1 MTIPHEDDMKPP
13 ATPFH
18 DEAVPLEGVVLV
30 SEDGTVVQS
39 NSRAWELLESNSY
52 QGENRLPQALREFHA
67 RFVQSG
73 KRFSADRLRSL
84 RTGKELLVS
93 VYLLDVHES
102 WDKAAVLQ
110 IRDPSDLLTVVSSA
124 HKAFTSPIG
133 DYHSLPWEPLGA
145 AFQALKGEDNLFR
158 RTLLQAQKAAKVH
171 FPALIV
177 GESGTGK
184 EGVAKAIHEASERK
198 DKPFVDI
205 NCAAIPDS
213 LIESELFGYEGGAFT
228 GAHRAGRTGLFEL
241 AHGGTIFLDEIGD
254 ASPQTQA
261 KILRVLQEG
270 RFKRIGGKRNV
281 EVDIRPISA
290 TNRNL
295 GDLISQGEFRQD
307 LFFRLNTITINL
319 PPLRERRGDIRLL
332 AEHFLRDHGQAQG
345 TSFSFSTEAVRLMEA
360 YQWPGNVRELKGVVD
375 YAATMA
381 STPILTADS
390 LPSFMKETS
399 GGMFNESEAERLSSG
414 DETGLGLLNRT
425 VREVERDLMKK
436 VLSESRTRSE
446 AIKTLGISRR
456 TFYLKIKKYGLD

>member
-1 MTIPHEDDMKPP
+1 MKPP
-13 ATPFH
+13 ATPSQH
-18 DEAVPLEGVVLV
+18 ESDPLEGVVLV
-30 SEDGTVVQS
+30 SRDGTVLNS
-39 NSRAWELLESNSY
+39 NSRAWQLLESNSF
-52 QGENRLPQALREFHA
+52 QAEDRLPKAFREFHM

-84 RTGKELLVS
+84 RTGKELLVC
-93 VYLLDVHES
+93 VYLLDTNE
-102 WDKAAVLQ
+102 DLDEAAVLQ
-110 IRDPSDLLTVVSSA
+110 IRDPSDLLTVVSRG
-124 HKAFTSPIG
+124 HEAFTRPIG
-133 DYHSLPWEPLGA
+133 DCHPLSSEPLGA
-145 AFQALKGEDNLFR
+145 AFQALKGEDNLFQ

-171 FPALIV
+171 FPTLIV

-184 EGVAKAIHEASERK
+184 EGVAKAIHEASERS

-228 GAHRAGRTGLFEL
+228 GARRAGRTGLFEL

-254 ASPQTQA
+254 ASSQTQA

-281 EVDIRPISA
+281 EVDIRPIAA

-307 LFFRLNTITINL
+307 LLYRLNTITINL

-360 YQWPGNVRELKGVVD
+360 YKWPGNVRELKGVVD

-399 GGMFNESEAERLSSG
+399 GGMFDESEAERLSSG

-425 VREVERDLMKK
+425 VQEVERSLIER
-436 VLSESRTRSE
+436 VLSQSRTRSE

-456 TFYLKIKKYGLD
+456 AFYLKIKKYGLD